1 MRCNPR
7 AALRLKQIGGFVS
20 KNWLLQAYF
29 YDTESFGSY
38 GMVLDVYLHLAYSC
52 SPTGAP

>member
-1 MRCNPR
+1 MRCNPH

-52 SPTGAP
+52 SLTGAP